1 MKQTSIKFGNQD
13 LASMRTALS
22 LARRGLGNVWPNPAV
37 GCILVRNDLN
47 NRIVGRGWTQAGGR
61 PHGEIEAINRAQ
73 KLAEGSVAYI
83 TLEPCNHHGET
94 PPCSESLINAGIKR
108 CVIAIKDPD
117 PRVLG
122 SGINR
127 LREAGIDI
135 ELGVC
140 EKDAKEINAG
150 FFLRIQKGRPLF
162 TLKTATT
169 IDGRIAT
176 SRGKSKW
183 ITGKKARAFAHKLRA
198 NHDAIMIG
206 IRTALIDNP
215 LLSCRLPGLEELSPI
230 RIVADTNLRLPND
243 CALVKTA
250 ATIPTWVITK
260 SIVDLDRCSQL
271 EDLGVNIIKIDIDK
285 TGHLDLDELVT
296 ELGNKGL
303 TRVLVEGG
311 GALAAAMIKKNLID
325 ELAWFRSA
333 KIIGGD
339 GLGAIAPFGIN
350 EISKAPTFFCDS
362 IARIGDDIFET
373 YRRIS

>member
-1 MKQTSIKFGNQD
+1 
-13 LASMRTALS
+13 MRMALS

-127 LREAGIDI
+127 LREAGIDT
-135 ELGVC
+135 EVGVC

-176 SRGKSKW
+176 SSGNSRW
-183 ITGKKARAFAHKLRA
+183 ITGKKARAFAHRLRA

-206 IRTALIDNP
+206 INTALIDNP
-215 LLSCRLPGLEELSPI
+215 LLNCRLPGLEELSPI
-230 RIVADTNLRLPND
+230 RIIADTNLRLPTD

-250 ATIPTWVITK
+250 TTIQTWVITK
-260 SIVDLDRCSQL
+260 NIVDLDRCSQL

-296 ELGNKGL
+296 ELGNRGL

-325 ELAWFRSA
+325 KLAWFRSA

-339 GLGAIAPFGIN
+339 GLGAVAPFGIN

>member
-1 MKQTSIKFGNQD
+1 M
-13 LASMRTALS
+13 ALS

-37 GCILVRNDLN
+37 GCVLVRNDLN
-47 NRIVGRGWTQAGGR
+47 NRVVGRGWTQAGGR

-94 PPCSESLINAGIKR
+94 PPCSESIINAGIKR

-127 LREAGIDI
+127 LREAGIDT

-183 ITGKKARAFAHKLRA
+183 ITGKKARAFAHRLRA

-296 ELGNKGL
+296 ELGNRGL

-350 EISKAPTFFCDS
+350 EISKAPAFICNS

-373 YRRIS
+373 YRRVS